1 MNGFSRVVLRNS
13 AWGLV
18 AQFAIKVMSFA
29 FSVLVIRKLGA
40 DAFGQYAAVGAFG
53 AIFIFIADLGLSP
66 YMVRQFARW
75 RNTPDGHA
83 EAQRLYGTVIAL
95 RLLLSCLAAVL
106 IICAAWLTRRPA
118 IMIGAIA
125 LNAVTLILYGVQ
137 GTSEAALAGFERFD
151 YSSGAKIANQFVFV
165 LLGGLG
171 LWLGFGYYGLIVAN
185 LVGVALMTYV
195 CARGVRELHLLKPQG
210 LSGSLWPALLRASL
224 PFGLIGFAL
233 GLSYKFDSVLL
244 NIFRSDAETG
254 WYNAAYN
261 LVFSAA
267 VLSNVFNTALYP
279 SLAREAMTAP
289 DKLPPVVERGLR
301 YLMLVALP
309 IAVGTAV
316 LADQLVTFLF
326 KSGFEPAAPILQII
340 IWTVPLMFT
349 SEMLG
354 YVVLITDQERRAAR
368 SVLVSTGLNVTCNLL
383 LVPRF
388 GFYAAA
394 VMTVVTEAVL
404 VAQHMWTLR
413 DLIRR
418 LNWMTTFLRPL
429 AAAALMGAIT
439 LLLRSQVPLLPDVA
453 LSGCAYLLFLL
464 VLGSIGPDEWR
475 FFRGLRAP
483 VEEAGRS

>member
-1 MNGFSRVVLRNS
+1 MLSRIVLRNS
-13 AWGLV
+13 AWGLI
-18 AQFAIKVMSFA
+18 AQFMIKLLSFA
-29 FSVLVIRKLGA
+29 FSVLVIRKLGV

-53 AIFIFIADLGLSP
+53 AIFVFVADLGLSP
-66 YMVRQFARW
+66 YMVRQIARW
-75 RNTPDGHA
+75 RSDTGGHA
-83 EAQRLYGTVIAL
+83 RAAQLYGTVLAL
-95 RLLLSCLAAVL
+95 RFGLSCMAAVL
-106 IICAAWLTRRPA
+106 IILSAWLTRRPA
-118 IMIGAIA
+118 VMIGAIS
-125 LNAVTLILYGVQ
+125 LNAVTLILYGFQ
-137 GTSEAALAGFERFD
+137 GSSEAALAGFERFSL
-151 YSSGAKIANQFVFV
+151 SSGAKIANQFIFV
-165 LLGGLG
+165 LVGGLA
-171 LWLGFGYYGLIVAN
+171 LWLGFGYYGLIIAN
-185 LVGVALMTYV
+185 LLGVALMTVV
-195 CARGVRELHLLKPQG
+195 CWRAVDELQLHPQVM
-210 LSGSLWPALLRASL
+210 SADVWPVLVRASL